1 MIGGGSKIGGGGGIG
16 GGLKAPTRENA
27 LQQPSRSNNHDR
39 RQATSVAPP

>member
-27 LQQPSRSNNHDR
+27 LQ
-39 RQATSVAPP
+39 